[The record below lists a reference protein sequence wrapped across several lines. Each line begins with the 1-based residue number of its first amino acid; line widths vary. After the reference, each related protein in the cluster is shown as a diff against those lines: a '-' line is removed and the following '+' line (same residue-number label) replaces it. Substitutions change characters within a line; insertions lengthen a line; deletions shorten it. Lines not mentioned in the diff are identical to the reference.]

1 MRPCIITS
9 MHRRRIGGSRGQ
21 SFTTDQTLV
30 ATLLRLWLRRAEEH
44 ATGVALVY
52 MPRHDMWIARFE
64 GPPGIHAKE
73 QGKEGW
79 MPVFPGG
86 QHLVRDVLDVM
97 FAVARRLTPVAEL
110 IWALHPGNLGGATAY
125 NLRSVGDE
133 EAAAAIE
140 HSDMGPGMWR
150 DRNISMIARRV
161 LADDPEEKL
170 RRWLR
175 AGRRIRQD
183 LAIVFSQPTKKWSA
197 SFWDARAS
205 YQGVIRV
212 LPLPLGPTEIPRGV
226 GQGGG
231 STVQRLLGAMRR
243 VAPAS
248 ARDLLGAL
256 HQTRLDKA
264 LDSAAEQ
271 RAYWG
276 IV

>member
-1 MRPCIITS
+1 MRPCIITN
-9 MHRRRIGGSRGQ
+9 MHRRRVGGSRGQ

-97 FAVARRLTPVAEL
+97 FAVARRLTPMAEL

-150 DRNISMIARRV
+150 DRNIT
-161 LADDPEEKL
+161 DEEVERQL
-170 RRWLR
+170 LGR
-175 AGRRIRQD
+175 AGQ
-183 LAIVFSQPTKKWSA
+183 LPSGHT
-197 SFWDARAS
+197 RAA
-205 YQGVIRV
+205 
-212 LPLPLGPTEIPRGV
+212 PAPGPDRDTEGRGP
-226 GQGGG
+226 GRG